1 MSYKPCTYY
10 LFALFVLFVDLFFPT
25 STWQLR
31 KRSGTSSRHRLL
43 EALHPYSMAMK
54 HDVNRCLGMKDVKDV
69 KDVKAVWCI
78 WLKGGFSMMYHDFI
92 AVSSGFQYVFICF
105 QGLNCF
111 FLWCLLMVVATLEVA
126 IQVLVSLKMSHLWKS
141 DVNPSCKFVC
151 RTTNGRVS
159 VSLPASWLFEKLGK
173 NMVDIFGKIPSM
185 TGNFRG
191 VRTVYIQYRTFL
203 QGTFRNR
210 WLSIWRFSSK
220 LLKIRKDT
228 IRAIRYQKIPTFHRI
243 LPTFFG
249 VFPRVH
255 GILFGE
261 VGLWLG
267 KLKPRRRL
275 GVARAAICLSLLG
288 PWPRAGRTEQK
299 QPSQ

>member
-1 MSYKPCTYY
+1 MCPDIHYSYHTYMIIHVIHVIQTLY
-10 LFALFVLFVDLFFPT
+10 LFVLFVLLVDISLPT

-31 KRSGTSSRHRLL
+31 KRSVTSSRHLLL

-69 KDVKAVWCI
+69 KAVKAVWCI

-111 FLWCLLMVVATLEVA
+111 FWCLLMFVATLEVA

-159 VSLPASWLFEKLGK
+159 VSLPASWLIQKLEKKHAGHLWQDSPDDRKLQGSTDRLHSIQNIPSRNLQKLMVVNLKIFIQTFEKLE
-173 NMVDIFGKIPSM
+173 KIP
-185 TGNFRG
+185 
-191 VRTVYIQYRTFL
+191 
-203 QGTFRNR
+203 
-210 WLSIWRFSSK
+210 
-220 LLKIRKDT
+220 
-228 IRAIRYQKIPTFHRI
+228 
-243 LPTFFG
+243 
-249 VFPRVH
+249 
-255 GILFGE
+255 
-261 VGLWLG
+261 
-267 KLKPRRRL
+267 
-275 GVARAAICLSLLG
+275 
-288 PWPRAGRTEQK
+288 
-299 QPSQ
+299 